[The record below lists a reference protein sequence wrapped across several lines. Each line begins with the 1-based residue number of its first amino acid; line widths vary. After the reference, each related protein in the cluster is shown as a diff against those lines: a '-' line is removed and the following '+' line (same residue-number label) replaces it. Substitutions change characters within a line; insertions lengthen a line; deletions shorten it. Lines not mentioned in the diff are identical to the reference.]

1 MISHKSQ
8 SWLGSGLPC
17 LLPDLGFPEFES
29 IHLKSFFFKAQLLKS
44 VASTIP
50 PHPQVNL
57 GFAFVDYR
65 VLNCY
70 SIYLSIKFV
79 ICQLVT
85 RKNFVIT
92 QEGFI
97 VRTKKFPLLG
107 EIKGS

>member
-1 MISHKSQ
+1 MTNYKLQI
-8 SWLGSGLPC
+8 WLGSGLPC

-57 GFAFVDYR
+57 GFAFADYT
-65 VLNCY
+65 VLNCS

-79 ICQLVT
+79 ICQLVSV
-85 RKNFVIT
+85 KNFVIA
-92 QEGFI
+92 
-97 VRTKKFPLLG
+97 
-107 EIKGS
+107 